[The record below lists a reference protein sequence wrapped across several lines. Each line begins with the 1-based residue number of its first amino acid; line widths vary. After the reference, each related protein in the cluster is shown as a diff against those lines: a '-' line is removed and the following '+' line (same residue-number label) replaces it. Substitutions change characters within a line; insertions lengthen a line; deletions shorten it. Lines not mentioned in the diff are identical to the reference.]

1 MHQNKQANV
10 RQVHHNEI
18 YMYAPKWFKLYI
30 LYALCGHIYLCN
42 IVTQLLSLCSLH
54 KCLFFS
60 ANVLQ
65 SAGFLFMCCEVGN
78 FRVIYS
84 LGVEMWTFIY
94 LLHDR
99 TLTRS

>member
-42 IVTQLLSLCSLH
+42 IVTQLLSLRSLH
-54 KCLFFS
+54 KCLFC
-60 ANVLQ
+60 LQ
-65 SAGFLFMCCEVGN
+65 TC
-78 FRVIYS
+78 YS
-84 LGVEMWTFIY
+84 QLAFCSCAVRWEI
-94 LLHDR
+94 LE
-99 TLTRS
+99 